1 MKEAERK
8 NDEKERRNK
17 NKRDKEEDVNRK
29 TE

>member
-17 NKRDKEEDVNRK
+17 NKRDNEEDVNRK